1 MMKNYSPFIVVV
13 LMLSVFILLISCGE
27 QKAKWG
33 GTIEEEDGI
42 TIVRNPKEPIYT
54 EEQFQVEEDLTII
67 SPEDDELMFQ
77 NLTTLVVDDAEN
89 IYVTDTKAGH
99 ILVFDKNGDFVR
111 IIGKRGQGPGEM
123 TYPLDLVI
131 VAEKELMVND
141 LGQAKLHFF
150 SLEGEYLTQ
159 KTTSKFPAFR
169 RPKSDTAGNIV
180 VSHAIMDKPVKI
192 FLKKIDSELNPL
204 SEIAS
209 AVAITQPPVI
219 DYFEMSRTTCFVWNV
234 LSTDEI
240 IWGNFRNYEIFV
252 CDPGG
257 NCLRKIVK
265 DDEGVAIT
273 KEEEKKLI
281 EDMYGDN
288 PVPTQITLKFP
299 DRYPPFIHFTCDDE
313 GRFLAYTYVKTEDD
327 ERNYYD
333 IFDSEGKFILRT
345 SFKAWP
351 QVWENGKIYCVE
363 EDEEGFEV
371 IKRYKVNWAI

>member
-1 MMKNYSPFIVVV
+1 MKNKSAILSIYLF
-13 LMLSVFILLISCGE
+13 LSVAIILVSCGE
-27 QKAKWG
+27 QKAKWA

-42 TIVRNPKEPIYT
+42 TVVRNPNEPIYS
-54 EEQFQVEEDLTII
+54 EEVFQLEEDLTII
-67 SPEDDELMFQ
+67 SPEDEEIMFQ

-111 IIGKRGQGPGEM
+111 TIGKRGQGPGEM
-123 TYPLDLVI
+123 MYPLDLVI
-131 VAEKELMVND
+131 VAQKELMIND

-150 SLEGEYLTQ
+150 SLEGEFLKQ
-159 KTTSKFPAFR
+159 ITTSKHPAFR
-169 RPKSDTAGNIV
+169 RPRADASGNIV

-192 FLKKIDSELNPL
+192 FLKKLDSELNPL
-204 SEIAS
+204 CEITS
-209 AVAITQPPVI
+209 VVAITQPPVLE
-219 DYFEMSRTTCFVWNV
+219 YFEINRTTCFVHNV

-240 IWGNFRNYEIFV
+240 IWGNFRKYEIFV
-252 CDPGG
+252 CDPDG

-265 DDEGVAIT
+265 EDDGVPIT

-281 EDMYGDN
+281 KDMYGDN
-288 PVPTQITLKFP
+288 PVPAQITLKFP
-299 DRYPPFIHFTCDDE
+299 DRYPPFMLFTCDDE
-313 GRFLAYTYVKTEDD
+313 GRFLAYTYAKREDD

-345 SFKAWP
+345 TFKAWP
-351 QVWENGKIYCVE
+351 QVWKNGKMYCVE

-371 IKRYKVNWAI
+371 IKRYRVNWAI

>member
-1 MMKNYSPFIVVV
+1 VIKNKSTV
-13 LMLSVFILLISCGE
+13 LSIILFLSIIILFSFCGE
-27 QKAKWG
+27 QKAKWA

-54 EEQFQVEEDLTII
+54 EEQFQLEEDLTIT

-89 IYVTDTKAGH
+89 IYGTDTKAGH
-99 ILVFDKNGDFVR
+99 ILAFDKDGNFVR
-111 IIGKRGQGPGEM
+111 TIGKRGQGPGEM

-159 KTTSKFPAFR
+159 MTTSKFPAFR

-180 VSHAIMDKPVKI
+180 VSHAVMDKPVKI

-204 SEIAS
+204 CEIAS
-209 AVAITQPPVI
+209 AVAITQPPVL
-219 DYFEMSRTTCFVWNV
+219 DYFEISRTTCFVWNV
-234 LSTDEI
+234 LSTNEI

-257 NCLRKIVK
+257 NCIRRIIK

-288 PVPTQITLKFP
+288 PVPPSITLKFP

-313 GRFLAYTYVKTEDD
+313 GRILVCTYEKTEDD
-327 ERNYYD
+327 ERNYYN
-333 IFDSEGKFILRT
+333 IFDSEGKFILQT
-345 SFKAWP
+345 TFKSWP
-351 QVWENGKIYCVE
+351 QVWKNNMMYCVE
-363 EDEEGFEV
+363 EDEDGFEV
-371 IKRYKVNWAI
+371 IKRYRVNWAI

>member
-1 MMKNYSPFIVVV
+1 MKNKSAILSAV
-13 LMLSVFILLISCGE
+13 LFLSIFILLTFCGE

-33 GTIEEEDGI
+33 GTIEEDDGI
-42 TIVRNPKEPIYT
+42 TIVRNPKEPIYS
-54 EEQFQVEEDLTII
+54 EEVFQLEENLTII
-67 SPEDDELMFQ
+67 SPENEDLMFQ
-77 NLTTLVVDDAEN
+77 NLTTLVVDESEN

-99 ILVFDKNGDFVR
+99 ILTFDKNGDFVR

-131 VAEKELMVND
+131 VAQKELMVND

-159 KTTSKFPAFR
+159 MTTSKFPAFR
-169 RPKSDTAGNIV
+169 RPRADAAGNIV

-204 SEIAS
+204 CEIAS
-209 AVAITQPPVI
+209 VVAITQPPVI
-219 DYFEMSRTTCFVWNV
+219 DYFEVYRTTSFVWNV

-240 IWGNFRNYEIFV
+240 IWGNFKDYEIFV
-252 CDPGG
+252 CDPDG

-265 DDEGVAIT
+265 EDEGVAIT

-288 PVPTQITLKFP
+288 PVPSSITLKFP
-299 DRYPPFIHFTCDDE
+299 DRYPPFIHFTCDEE
-313 GRFLAYTYVKTEDD
+313 GRILVYTYGKTEDD
-327 ERNYYD
+327 ERSYYD
-333 IFDSEGKFILRT
+333 IFDPEGKFIIQTTLK
-345 SFKAWP
+345 FWP
-351 QVWENGKIYCVE
+351 QVWKNGMMYCVE
-363 EDEEGFEV
+363 EDEDGFEV
-371 IKRYKVNWAI
+371 IKRYRVNWAI